1 MVISVVHEIL
11 GMKATRKKKKKKRK
25 PPTDFNPT
33 FTLAQEVIMA
43 WLRES
48 QGQLDAARAHRQR
61 ALQLGQLL
69 LADKEAQRDAPT
81 EALLKLAY
89 ALAWDTQQTG
99 LEKRRPAGKSRDQP
113 RRPPMKAIMSAM
125 LTWMML
131 CLPLSQ
137 ASHAKTTLPPIK
149 RAELP
154 NGLKV
159 LMLPNRANPFVEL
172 QFVAKVG
179 SALDPAGKEGLA
191 NFTATMLTNGT
202 PSRSEEII
210 AETIEAIG
218 ARLSAGASYDNFEL
232 GGSVVTLDK
241 AHLDTFLDVFA
252 DVLRNASFPDSSL
265 EKNPCLAGGSP
276 KTSGRPPFRPGGPSI
291 SDVPVPRRSPRQ
303 SHHPYVAE
311 QPHGRRSRGLSR
323 SRLDPATCRI
333 GHRGGFR

>member
-1 MVISVVHEIL
+1 
-11 GMKATRKKKKKKRK
+11 MK
-25 PPTDFNPT
+25 T
-33 FTLAQEVIMA
+33 F
-43 WLRES
+43 
-48 QGQLDAARAHRQR
+48 
-61 ALQLGQLL
+61 
-69 LADKEAQRDAPT
+69 
-81 EALLKLAY
+81 
-89 ALAWDTQQTG
+89 
-99 LEKRRPAGKSRDQP
+99 
-113 RRPPMKAIMSAM
+113 MSAM

-159 LMLPNRANPFVEL
+159 LMLPNRANPFVEV

-218 ARLSAGASYDNFEL
+218 AHLGAGASYDSFEL
-232 GGSVVTLDK
+232 AGSVVTLDK

-265 EKNPCLAGGSP
+265 EKTRALRVAALKRLADRHSALADRAFRMFLYRDAPRGRATTLTSLNNLMGSAGGSHQD
-276 KTSGRPPFRPGGPSI
+276 RCRA
-291 SDVPVPRRSPRQ
+291 
-303 SHHPYVAE
+303 SHGA
-311 QPHGRRSRGLSR
+311 
-323 SRLDPATCRI
+323 
-333 GHRGGFR
+333 GFAP